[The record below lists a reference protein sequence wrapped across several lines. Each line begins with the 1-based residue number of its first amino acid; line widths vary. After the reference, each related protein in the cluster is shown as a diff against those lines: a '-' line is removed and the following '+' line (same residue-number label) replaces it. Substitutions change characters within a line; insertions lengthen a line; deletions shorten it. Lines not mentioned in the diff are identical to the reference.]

1 MKGIILA
8 GGMGTRLSPCTK
20 VTNKHLIPVFNKP
33 MIYYPI
39 YTLVNAGIRDI
50 MIISGKGHAGH
61 FLELLG
67 AGAQFGARFSYAVQ
81 EQPGGIAQALGLAR
95 DFADDGR
102 ILVMLGDNLLEYD
115 ISKALRDFEN
125 QESGAKI
132 FLKRVKNPSSY
143 GIAEIEKGI
152 IKKIIEKPKKPKSN
166 LAVIGLYMYDEQVW
180 NVLKNLK
187 PSSRGEL
194 EITDVNNFYVR
205 QKTIKHEVLKGYWGD
220 CGESFESLLEASGRV
235 ARNEEMKNIFI
246 NF

>member
-8 GGMGTRLSPCTK
+8 GGLGTRLLPCTK

-39 YTLVNAGIRDI
+39 YTLVQAGIRDI

-67 AGAQFGARFSYAVQ
+67 TGNQFNARFSYAVQ
-81 EQPGGIAQALGLAR
+81 EQPGGIAQALGLAQ
-95 DFADDGR
+95 DFSDNGR
-102 ILVMLGDNLLEYD
+102 VVVMLGDNLLEYD
-115 ISKALRDFEN
+115 ISKAFKGFKN

-143 GIAEIEKGI
+143 GIAEIEKGMLC
-152 IKKIIEKPKKPKSN
+152 KIIEKPKKPKSN

-187 PSSRGEL
+187 PSARGEL

-205 QKTIKHEVLKGYWGD
+205 QKTIKYEILRGFWGD
-220 CGESFESLLEASGRV
+220 CGESFESLLEVSKQV
-235 ARNEEMKNIFI
+235 AKREELREIFK
-246 NF
+246 